1 MTPFDTREAMV
12 PIGDCRLFVL
22 EQGPVDGP
30 AVLFLHGWPQSHRAW
45 QAVLPLAAAHGCRAV
60 ALDLP
65 GIGRSTGEATDGSTG
80 ALASVVHELVTT
92 LGLTDLTLVG
102 HDLGGMIGYSYLR
115 RFTDLARAVV
125 MDTVVPGVPP
135 WEQVLANPYIWHFAF
150 HAIPDLPERLVQGHQ
165 RAYFDYFFDVL
176 SPERSGIS
184 AESRDAYAAA
194 YASDEELRA
203 GFAWYRQ
210 LPVDAR
216 DNAAAGGEVGTPLLY
231 LRGEHERGDLSA
243 YVDGFTGAG
252 LTRVRSAVV
261 GGAGH
266 FAPEDNPDEVWAQVR
281 EFIERTPPVTR

>member
-1 MTPFDTREAMV
+1 MREATV
-12 PIGDCRLFVL
+12 PIGTSRLYVV
-22 EQGPVDGP
+22 EQGPDDGP

-45 QAVLPLAAAHGCRAV
+45 QAVLPSAAASGYRAV

-65 GIGRSTGEATDGSTG
+65 AIGRSGGDPTDGSTA
-80 ALASVVHELVTT
+80 ALASVVHELVIT

-165 RAYFDYFFDVL
+165 RAYFDYFFDAL
-176 SPERSGIS
+176 SPGWSGITP
-184 AESRDAYAAA
+184 ETREAYAAA
-194 YASDEELRA
+194 YTSEESLRA

-210 LPVDAR
+210 LPTDAR
-216 DNAAAGGEVGTPLLY
+216 DNAAAGGEACDTPLLY
-231 LRGEHERGDLSA
+231 LRGEHERGELSA
-243 YVDGFTGAG
+243 YVDGFVGAG
-252 LTRVRSAVV
+252 LTRVSSAVV

-266 FAPEDNPDEVWAQVR
+266 FAPEDNPAEVWTRIR
-281 EFIERTPPVTR
+281 EFIERTP

>member
-1 MTPFDTREAMV
+1 MREAMV
-12 PIGDCRLFVL
+12 PIGTSRLYVV
-22 EQGPVDGP
+22 EQGPDDGP

-45 QAVLPLAAAHGCRAV
+45 QAVLPSAAASGYRAV

-65 GIGRSTGEATDGSTG
+65 AIGRSSGDATDGSTA

-125 MDTVVPGVPP
+125 MDTVVPGVSP
-135 WEQVLANPYIWHFAF
+135 WEQVLANPYIWHFSF

-165 RAYFDYFFDVL
+165 RAYFDYFFDAL
-176 SPERSGIS
+176 SPGRSGITP
-184 AESRDAYAAA
+184 EGRDAYAAA
-194 YASDEELRA
+194 YASGESLRA

-210 LPVDAR
+210 LTTDAR
-216 DNAAAGGEVGTPLLY
+216 DNAATGGAACGTPLLY
-231 LRGEHERGDLSA
+231 LRGEHERGDLSD
-243 YVDGFTGAG
+243 YVDGFVGAG
-252 LTRVRSAVV
+252 LTRVSSAVV

-266 FAPEDNPDEVWAQVR
+266 FAPEDNPAEVWTRIR
-281 EFIERTPPVTR
+281 EFTERTP